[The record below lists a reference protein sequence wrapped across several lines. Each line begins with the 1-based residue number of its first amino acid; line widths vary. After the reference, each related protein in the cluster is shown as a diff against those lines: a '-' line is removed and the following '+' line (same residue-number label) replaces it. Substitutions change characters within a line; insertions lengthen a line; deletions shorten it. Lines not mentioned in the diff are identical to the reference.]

1 MSESSEKLSGANPAE
16 LWMKWYESS
25 SRMWT
30 DALRGS
36 REGQADPWGLYRQW
50 TESMEEARK
59 SITGAGGG
67 AVGGPEAAKSVE
79 RMMSAMAPMASA
91 GSMGGAMD
99 PERMNKW
106 LEEASRS
113 WQKSAQVGSE
123 MISAAPRWIQL
134 MEQARD
140 NMMNAE
146 GGVPSD
152 PLQFVVQWYN
162 ATSGPLS
169 EFVQDLL
176 ERDEFLEPSSRFLE
190 SYARAYKIFSRSSE
204 EYLSALQLPTRSDIT
219 RIATLIVALE
229 DKVDRIEE
237 AFEDFEYGYATPATA
252 EEVQSLEN
260 RIDQLDR
267 KLGKKL
273 DEGATNASGYA
284 TAESVSSLDG
294 RIDGVESK
302 LDRLLTA
309 VEALQATT
317 TSNGSSEAA
326 AVVEANGSATE
337 STTRSASGT
346 EEIQA
351 TDAARR
357 KAQELNV
364 NLAAVEGTGA
374 NGQITVDDV
383 RKKGAS

>member
-1 MSESSEKLSGANPAE
+1 MSEGSKELGGANPAD
-16 LWMKWYESS
+16 LWMKWYETS

-30 DALRGS
+30 DALQGS

-59 SITGAGGG
+59 SMSGGSG
-67 AVGGPEAAKSVE
+67 SIASPEAAKSIE
-79 RMMSAMAPMASA
+79 AMM
-91 GSMGGAMD
+91 GTMGGAMD
-99 PERMNKW
+99 PERTRKW
-106 LEEASRS
+106 FEETMRS
-113 WQKSAQVGSE
+113 WQKSAELGTN
-123 MISAAPRWIQL
+123 MMNMAPRWMQV

-140 NMMNAE
+140 NMINVE

-152 PLQFVVQWYN
+152 PLQFIVQWYN

-169 EFVQDLL
+169 EFVQDML
-176 ERDEFLEPSSRFLE
+176 EREEFLAPSSRYLE
-190 SYARAYKIFSRSSE
+190 SYARLYKIFSKSSE

-219 RIATLIVALE
+219 RVATLIVALE
-229 DKVDRIEE
+229 NKVDRIEE
-237 AFEDFEYGYATPATA
+237 AFEDFEYGYAKPATA

-267 KLGKKL
+267 KMERKM
-273 DEGATNASGYA
+273 DEGATSASGYA
-284 TAESVSSLDG
+284 TSESVSALDG
-294 RIDGVESK
+294 RIDRVEGK

-309 VEALQATT
+309 VEALQATA
-317 TSNGSSEAA
+317 SNGSAQAA
-326 AVVEANGSATE
+326 AVVEANGSA
-337 STTRSASGT
+337 GGQ

-364 NLAAVEGTGA
+364 ALEEVEGTGA

-383 RKKGAS
+383 RKKGER